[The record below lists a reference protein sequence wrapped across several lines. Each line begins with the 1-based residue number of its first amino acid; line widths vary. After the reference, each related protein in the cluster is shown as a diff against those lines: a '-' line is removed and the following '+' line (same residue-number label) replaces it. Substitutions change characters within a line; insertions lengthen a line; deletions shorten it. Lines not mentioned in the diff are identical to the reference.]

1 MHLVQ
6 RLFQSD
12 LAKVIL
18 FFILTVVTSAIIAPW
33 LYNAGMLLAEVGKSR
48 SLNPALDWLAERC
61 SGASF
66 ATFYKSALLGCALIL
81 GGPFIM
87 WCRLLHPNS
96 QAHQHPWRLRIPNPA
111 NSTQAGQA
119 LGRNPQAKIQF
130 VVGFL
135 ITASLTTL
143 SMWWL
148 KTIGWLSFEPS
159 DDYILVIGYA
169 LVSAMFIAVV
179 HELLFRGMLM
189 GMCLRALGPVMAI
202 ICISLA
208 YATVLSILPSDN
220 MSLTKPDQA
229 DAGFRMITTIIKDL
243 FTPEK
248 FTFGFITAFTFGLVL
263 AYARY
268 RTASLWLPIG
278 LHFGMAFILRGLQ
291 PIITA
296 EKQRPPM
303 AKLFIGSDGMS
314 GILPLCLMLAAALLV
329 HISLQVLYNKH
340 QSEA

>member
-1 MHLVQ
+1 MQ

-33 LYNAGMLLAEVGKSR
+33 LYNAGMLLAEVGESR
-48 SLNPALDWLAERC
+48 SLNPVLDWLAERC
-61 SGASF
+61 KSASF
-66 ATFYKSALLGCALIL
+66 PSFYNSALLGCALIL

-87 WCRLLHPNS
+87 WCKLLHPNFPPY
-96 QAHQHPWRLRIPNPA
+96 HHPWRLRIPNPA
-111 NSTQAGQA
+111 NSIQAGQA
-119 LGRNPQAKIQF
+119 LGRNPQAKVQF
-130 VVGFL
+130 VIGFL

-148 KTIGWLSFEPS
+148 KAIGWLSFEPPA
-159 DDYILVIGYA
+159 DYSLVIGYA
-169 LVSAMFIAVV
+169 MVSAMIIAVV

-189 GMCLRALGPVMAI
+189 GMCLRALNPVMAI

-220 MSLTKPDQA
+220 IQLTKPEQA
-229 DAGFRMITTIIKDL
+229 DAGFRMLAKIIKHL

-268 RTASLWLPIG
+268 RTASLWFPVG

-303 AKLFIGSDGMS
+303 AKLLIGTDGMS
-314 GILPLCLMLAAALLV
+314 GILPLCLMLSAALLV
-329 HISLQVLYNKH
+329 HISIQALSSKH
-340 QSEA
+340 ESGA